1 MTNAMDLH
9 INVWEEHFNEMKS
22 SSPWTWDDLLWSPS
36 IVQLHQAH
44 GVQVGQTDF
53 YRMAR
58 LWELRRPWYLLWDSP
73 SGIFLLGIQNH
84 TQVINLLKNQSLYPC
99 PYLKGSPLTK
109 SLAPKHAGRP
119 ASLRGRTF
127 WSITLRPCI
136 INGLEISWS
145 SRSHLEVMGKT
156 VQVRQRDFTHRCPLS
171 LVGKAGTANVVALW
185 CHFWLLEDS

>member
-1 MTNAMDLH
+1 MDLH

-22 SSPWTWDDLLWSPS
+22 SSPWSWDDLLWSSS

-53 YRMAR
+53 YKMVI

-99 PYLKGSPLTK
+99 PYLKVTGVTANQIFGPQTCRK
-109 SLAPKHAGRP
+109 
-119 ASLRGRTF
+119 ASFTQRKDIL
-127 WSITLRPCI
+127 
-136 INGLEISWS
+136 INYSTALHHKWVGDILKLSKPSWNHGEN
-145 SRSHLEVMGKT
+145 RA
-156 VQVRQRDFTHRCPLS
+156 
-171 LVGKAGTANVVALW
+171 GKAERLHPQMSSVTCG
-185 CHFWLLEDS
+185 